1 MLIVCPNC
9 AKSYHIARETIG
21 AAGRELQCSKC
32 FSRWRCETVEEAAN
46 LWGIGLDDG
55 VPVIEAA
62 AASHAHVDTYAV
74 LYGANRKPQRPSPRV
89 MKPMPTGRSAGG
101 QLAACSLV
109 LAVAMGAVA
118 SREAIVAR
126 LPQSGM
132 AFAAIGLPVNT
143 QGIEFGPLQAKL
155 DQTSG
160 GVLSIE
166 GTVTNLRARTTA
178 VPEIVASLKGPDGR
192 EVYAWRTKVAKTN
205 LGAGESASF
214 RTRLATPPANAQK
227 IVLRFASVDESAKT
241 ADIIK

>member
-32 FSRWRCETVEEAAN
+32 FSRWRCGAAEEASN
-46 LWGIGLDDG
+46 VWGIGLDDG
-55 VPVIEAA
+55 VPVFEAA
-62 AASHAHVDTYAV
+62 VVSQANVDSYEV
-74 LYGANRKPQRPSPRV
+74 LYGAKRRPATVSPRTI
-89 MKPMPTGRSAGG
+89 KTQSSGRSAGR
-101 QLAACSLV
+101 QLGACALV
-109 LAVAMGAVA
+109 LAMAMAVVA
-118 SREAIVAR
+118 SRGAIVAR
-126 LPQSGM
+126 LPQAGI
-132 AFAAIGLPVNT
+132 AFAAMGLPVNA
-143 QGIEFGPLQAKL
+143 QGIEFGPLQARL
-155 DQTSG
+155 DQASG

-192 EVYAWRTKVAKTN
+192 EVYAWRTTVAKTN